1 MRLKELPRQIV
12 AGLIASLSFVIAYLG
27 LTLIWWL
34 ALGMG
39 IAVYAAA
46 LLLIE
51 REPEDNE
58 VFVYDNIT
66 RFDINS
72 AVESCRQAAEHLYH
86 ASRHNR
92 IDTETAIAIER
103 LSQLVEAIGNN
114 YLSDGRDL
122 KHSRIFISHY
132 LPNMMAVVGD
142 YVRLSERTV
151 TVASQQRLQQ
161 VGELIRGYVPH
172 VQNMYDACLEND
184 FEKLELETSVLGE
197 VMRITQSAN

>member
-12 AGLIASLSFVIAYLG
+12 AGLIASLSFVITYLG

-86 ASRHNR
+86 ASRYNR

>member
-12 AGLIASLSFVIAYLG
+12 AGLIASLSFIIAYLG

-86 ASRHNR
+86 ASRYNR

>member
-86 ASRHNR
+86 ASRYNR